1 MVPFNRV
8 WTVSLSIL
16 ALVVSTAALLLTGC
30 CGSDQWKQQV
40 FREAGLRFSVPSNW
54 TVTVQRPG
62 QNAVNPDKDD
72 VDEVNSGDADGAV
85 LSALPVLED
94 AALILI
100 ATQQRVAV
108 DIFARRV
115 ADFIPLN
122 GVQFISPLQPYSLNG
137 LTGFAGEG
145 SGQLPSD
152 GTPVYFRC
160 MVLDIDGKPVIV
172 TLYSEEL
179 QRTRY
184 EQIFDTILA
193 RLHPLRETSRLDAHQ
208 DDVPVGPLHQTLGR
222 PPRHSVAAWRRHDGR
237 GALGPPPGRLRPDVT
252 RHHASAQ
259 GPL

>member
-16 ALVVSTAALLLTGC
+16 ALVVSTATLLLTGC
-30 CGSDQWKQQV
+30 CDSDQWQQQV
-40 FREAGLRFSVPSNW
+40 FREGGLRFSVPSNW
-54 TVTVQRPG
+54 SVTVQRPG
-62 QNAVNPDKDD
+62 QSTTNPDQDS
-72 VDEVNSGDADGAV
+72 VDEPSSGDSDGAV

-145 SGQLPSD
+145 SGLLPSD
-152 GTPVYFRC
+152 GSPVYFRC
-160 MVLDIDGKPVIV
+160 IVLDIDGKPVIV

-184 EQIFDTILA
+184 EQVFDIILA
-193 RLHPLRETSRLDAHQ
+193 RLHPLRETSRIDHRRDNA
-208 DDVPVGPLHQTLGR
+208 PVRPLHPGFGH
-222 PPRHSVAAWRRHDGR
+222 PPRHAIAAWRRHDSR
-237 GALGPPPGRLRPDVT
+237 GALGPPRRLPLRRAP
-252 RHHASAQ
+252 AQ
-259 GPL
+259 GLL